1 MIHSCKTGEAE
12 ECVCVWGGG
21 ISEIQGEQALFASHL
36 VQAEAAVYLWVHKGQ
51 SGLNKVQ
58 VNKDLP

>member
-12 ECVCVWGGG
+12 ECGGGG
-21 ISEIQGEQALFASHL
+21 ISEIQGEQDLVASHL